1 MVEYI
6 HWLTPASFIDVDI
19 LIVPQLAKEFKICW
33 MILGRRKPCVYDK
46 LEAMSSDR
54 LQVSFYRIKSKWFL
68 PTSFIEYKRL
78 FKSMSESSS
87 NLIYIDMAPQLFAYY
102 AANAVLPK
110 ERTVFATHNVNTPRG
125 ARLEKMAR
133 YYMGK
138 LLHNFQNF
146 QVFSRNQLACLES
159 KVQGKNVLYAP
170 LALKEYGPK
179 GSRTQ
184 HQGVVNFLSFG
195 HIRHYK
201 RIDLLIDAAQ
211 SLYEETGKKF
221 KVTIAGNCP
230 SWGEY
235 ARKIRFPE
243 LFDLQIGYVSDDY
256 VAELFSNA
264 DYLVLPYQD
273 LAQSGAITVAFN
285 YGVPVITSDIPQF
298 REFVEEGT
306 NGFMFKSEN
315 VESLK
320 NVMCHALVLEKENYD
335 ALLQSTEKYVRDNY
349 SLRSITEKYI
359 EYFNSFK

>member
-1 MVEYI
+1 MKNSI
-6 HWLTPASFIDVDI
+6 SWLTPTSFIDVDI
-19 LIVPQLAKEFKICW
+19 LIVPELSKTFDIEWTIA
-33 MILGRRKPCVYDK
+33 GGSKPAVFAK
-46 LEAMSSDR
+46 LEAMASEN
-54 LQVSFYRIKSKWFL
+54 LHVKFQTIKSKWYM
-68 PTSFIEYKRL
+68 PTSYSEYQKL
-78 FKSMSESSS
+78 FKSMANSGAD
-87 NLIYIDMAPQLFAYY
+87 LIYIDMAPQLYSYY
-102 AANAVLPK
+102 AAKSILPK
-110 ERTVFATHNVNTPRG
+110 EQTIFATHNVNTRRG

-138 LLHNFQNF
+138 LLHNFNNF
-146 QVFSRNQLACLES
+146 QVFSRNQLAYLES

-179 GSRTQ
+179 GSRTR
-184 HQGVVNFLSFG
+184 HEGVVNFLSFG

-211 SLYEETGKKF
+211 CLYEETGKRF

-235 ARKIRFPE
+235 ARKIRLPE
-243 LFDLQIGYVSDDY
+243 LFDLQIGYISDDS

-298 REFVEEGT
+298 REFVKEGV
-306 NGFMFKSEN
+306 NGFMFRSEN

-320 NVMCHALVLEKENYD
+320 NVMRHALVLEKENYD